1 MQTNKIIQLAL
12 LTLLMLLSMVAMSS
26 LLEARD
32 DTRNVILGAGCFS
45 VLLFSAWRDV
55 PIDAKLL
62 FIVIL
67 GYALG
72 GKGFAY
78 VSPFEPIYIGEIS
91 LSFCMV
97 GFLLR
102 PRQLGFFETPIHRLI
117 SVSYTHLTL
126 PTIYSV

>member
-12 LTLLMLLSMVAMSS
+12 ITLLLLLSMVAMSS

-32 DTRNVILGAGCFS
+32 NTRNVILGAGCFS
-45 VLLFSAWRDV
+45 ILLISAWRDI

-72 GKGFAY
+72 GKGICLCQSIRAY
-78 VSPFEPIYIGEIS
+78 LYRGDIV
-91 LSFCMV
+91 V
-97 GFLLR
+97 LLH
-102 PRQLGFFETPIHRLI
+102 GRLP
-117 SVSYTHLTL
+117 SKATSTWLF
-126 PTIYSV
+126 